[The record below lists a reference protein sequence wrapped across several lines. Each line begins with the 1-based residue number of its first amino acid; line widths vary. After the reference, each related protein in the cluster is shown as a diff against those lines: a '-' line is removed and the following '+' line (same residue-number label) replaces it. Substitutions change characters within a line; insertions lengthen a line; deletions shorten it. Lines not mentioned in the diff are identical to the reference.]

1 MAKKKEEKTKTKT
14 NKEEIIITADKTTIK
29 TIIAVIQN
37 HVNMENVLIENKEDI

>member
-1 MAKKKEEKTKTKT
+1 MVKKKEEKKKTKT

-37 HVNMENVLIENKEDI
+37 HINMDDVLIEKKEDN